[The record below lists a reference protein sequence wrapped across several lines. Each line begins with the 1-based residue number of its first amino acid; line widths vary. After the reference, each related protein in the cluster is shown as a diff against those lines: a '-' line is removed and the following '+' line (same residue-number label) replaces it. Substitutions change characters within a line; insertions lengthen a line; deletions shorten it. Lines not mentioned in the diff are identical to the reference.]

1 MKTAEQKQTEYVR
14 CQLLRLLNGTA
25 GGCSNSG
32 LLTDQLRNV
41 GVAITHTAVKSEL
54 RWLEETKLIAVD
66 IAAGETLVVSITE
79 RGEDVANGLARVDG
93 VAHIRR

>member
-1 MKTAEQKQTEYVR
+1 MSSTEKKRTEFIR
-14 CQLLRLLNGTA
+14 CQLLKLVKSAA

-32 LLTDQLRNV
+32 LLKDQMQRIGL
-41 GVAITHTAVKSEL
+41 AITHDRTRSEL
-54 RWLEETKLIAVD
+54 RWLHEVELLDLEEF
-66 IAAGETLVVSITE
+66 GNTLVATITE